1 MQVLRHMADRL
12 ATWPS
17 RLVAALV
24 PDLAAGNA
32 LRAQRLE
39 RVMTMGLIALPVAP
53 LALSVITSPAVALP
67 AGVGGAVALTLAGAA
82 LAAIG
87 GEGDP
92 VSETQPATTPDD
104 DLRAL
109 FENPLYDMMPGLVT
123 LHNARGQVMSIKG
136 RDRTEIAR
144 GLRPLTGNGL
154 IEQIHVSDRI
164 KFLQA
169 VDELRQGEAGAD
181 IRVRFESLSTQT
193 DVASQFVN
201 CRLLLGGL
209 RSADG
214 DFAGFFAQM
223 IDCRDEQEL
232 ERQLALRAADAD
244 AANEAKSRFLAAVS
258 HELRTPLN
266 AILGF
271 SDILSGEYF
280 GKLENDRQRE
290 YVSLI
295 NQSGNHLLAVV
306 NTMLDMSKIEAGRYE
321 LMCEPFM
328 VGDVA
333 GACDAMLG
341 LQARTKGVTLTTRV
355 PRDAGELV
363 ADRRAV
369 QQILIN
375 LVGNAIKFTHEGGVV
390 SLDVE
395 RRGSEVRLIV
405 SDTGIGIPEDK
416 IELLGRPFM
425 QVQNAYSRQYEG
437 TGLGLSL
444 VKGLVSLHGGRFE
457 ITSKLGEGSVMTVI
471 LPADGPEAAEAVG
484 GRQAERPVEFPPRL
498 QDLADKYQKKDS
510 AHDLAKA
517 QTA

>member
-1 MQVLRHMADRL
+1 MQVLRYMADRL

-24 PDLAAGNA
+24 PDLAEGDAA
-32 LRAQRLE
+32 RAHRLE
-39 RVMTMGLIALPVAP
+39 RVMAAGLVALPAAP
-53 LALSVITSPAVALP
+53 IALSVITGPAVALP

-82 LAAIG
+82 LAAIS
-87 GEGDP
+87 EPAP
-92 VSETQPATTPDD
+92 VAQLPETETTAED
-104 DLRAL
+104 DLRAH
-109 FENPLYDMMPGLVT
+109 FENPLYEMMPGLVT
-123 LHNARGQVMSIKG
+123 LHNARGQVMLIKG
-136 RDRTEIAR
+136 RDRAAMAE
-144 GLRPLTGNGL
+144 GLRPLNGNGL

-169 VDELRQGEAGAD
+169 VDRLRQGDNAAD
-181 IRVRFESLSTQT
+181 IRVRFESLSVSA

-201 CRLLLGGL
+201 GRLFLGSL
-209 RSADG
+209 QAADG
-214 DFAGFFAQM
+214 SFAGFFAQM
-223 IDCRDEQEL
+223 IDCSDEQEL
-232 ERQLALRAADAD
+232 ERQLALRAAEAD

-328 VGDVA
+328 VADVA
-333 GACDAMLG
+333 SACDAMLG
-341 LQARTKGVTLTTRV
+341 LQAKTKGVTLTTRV
-355 PRDAGELV
+355 QRDAGELT

-395 RRGSEVRLIV
+395 RRGHELRLIV

-444 VKGLVSLHGGRFE
+444 VKGLVSLHGGRLE
-457 ITSKLGEGSVMTVI
+457 ITSRLGEGTVMTVV
-471 LPADGPEAAEAVG
+471 LPADGPEAAAAAT